1 MRDLLEPPESRPK
14 AFYRGYD
21 VFDQV
26 KLGFVSDVAEADGQ
40 VFTPY
45 DTSVRGNANTGHI
58 YGTTLSDDDKRAIVE
73 YLKTF

>member
-1 MRDLLEPPESRPK
+1 
-14 AFYRGYD
+14 
-21 VFDQV
+21 
-26 KLGFVSDVAEADGQ
+26 VAEADGQ